1 MSTTENIKKARAIFE
16 SWNPTAEQKLE
27 QYINLFSEQYEK
39 LQDSPRAKIKGL
51 NEDDLLALGNTL
63 QQQVMLKPMNE
74 EVSFAQLGAM
84 PTIALDFITAMFGK
98 SVIPYI
104 ASEQTIDEI
113 QGLVYFENIE
123 ARGMKKYSVNGT
135 AIEESWEGKGY
146 DAVTGDPLKSGDILG
161 KAAGVPSVYPTGFA
175 GEMNYGER
183 VGTGNSVTTNFNFTL
198 EHAPVRQNY
207 VKIMCGGKVATDDGK
222 GALIGN
228 GVAGTINYETGEVT
242 LNFLTAPIN
251 LTPIVA
257 NYATNF
263 ELGSLPTVTT
273 RLDSKIVQ
281 AKVFGLQT
289 DTSVISQY
297 IMAKRH
303 NFDMQERAVQILQE
317 QILNEITNDLIMKI
331 EASVENTTADL
342 TQFDCTIP
350 VGVSQQAHFNSADYA
365 FGVVTKKM
373 TQRAGKGTLTVG
385 LAGAGA
391 CAFLEQM
398 AKFKKVG
405 EATAYATVYG
415 IYDNRTIIIRCPQM
429 TDEDAIYFLY
439 KGETP
444 FDAAAVYAPYMP
456 LVGVADLP
464 VPTAMLNRRSAVA
477 SMAALDVL
485 VPGYIEKFKI
495 VSVPAFN
502 G

>member
-27 QYINLFSEQYEK
+27 QYIKLFPEQYDK
-39 LQDSPRAKIKGL
+39 LLDSPRAKLRGL
-51 NEDDLLALGNTL
+51 KEDDLLALGNTL

-104 ASEQTIDEI
+104 ASEQTIDEV

-123 ARGMKKYSVNGT
+123 ARTTRGNVS
-135 AIEESWEGKGY
+135 AEF
-146 DAVTGDPLKSGDILG
+146 DPENNIYPDVLG
-161 KAAGVPSVYPTGFA
+161 KAAGVPSVYPRGFA

-183 VGTGNSVTTNFNFTL
+183 VGTGNSVDTKFNFTL
-198 EHAPVRQNY
+198 EHTPVRQNY

-228 GVAGTINYETGEVT
+228 GVCGTINYENGEVELT
-242 LNFLTAPIN
+242 FLTAPIN
-251 LTPIVA
+251 LTPIIA

-263 ELGSLPTVTT
+263 ELGSLPTITT

-281 AKVFGLQT
+281 AKIFGLQT

-331 EASVENTTADL
+331 EAAVENTTADL

-415 IYDNRTIIIRCPQM
+415 VYDNRTVIIRCPQM

-485 VPGYIEKFKI
+485 VPGYIQKFKL

>member
-16 SWNPTAEQKLE
+16 AWNPSAEEKIQQYVKL
-27 QYINLFSEQYEK
+27 FPEQYEQ
-39 LQDSPRAKIKGL
+39 LLDSPRAKIKGL
-51 NEDDLLALGNTL
+51 KEHDLLALGNTI
-63 QQQVMLKPMNE
+63 QQQVMLRPMNE

-84 PTIALDFITAMFGK
+84 PTLALDFITAMFGK

-123 ARGMKKYSVNGT
+123 ARTTRGNIT
-135 AIEESWEGKGY
+135 E
-146 DAVTGDPLKSGDILG
+146 GDILG
-161 KAAGVPSVYPTGFA
+161 KAAGVPSKYPNGFA
-175 GEMNYGER
+175 GEMNYGEATGSQGD
-183 VGTGNSVTTNFNFTL
+183 GTTKTFNFTL
-198 EHAPVRQNY
+198 ANAPVRPNF
-207 VKIMCGGKVATDDGK
+207 VKIMCDGKIATDDGK

-228 GVAGTINYETGEVT
+228 GICGTVNYETGACDV
-242 LNFLTAPIN
+242 NFLTAPTN
-251 LTPIVA
+251 GEPIVA
-257 NYATNF
+257 DYASNF
-263 ELGSLPTVTT
+263 ELGALPTITT

-303 NFDMQERAVQILQE
+303 NFDMQQRAVNILQE
-317 QILNEITNDLIMKI
+317 QILNEITTDLIMKI
-331 EASVENTTADL
+331 EAAVSNTTADL

-350 VGVSQQAHFNSADYA
+350 VGVSQQAHFNSADYT

-373 TQRAGKGTLTVG
+373 TQRAGKGTLSVG

-405 EATAYATVYG
+405 EATAYPTVYG
-415 IYDNRTIIIRCPQM
+415 VYDNKTIIIRCPQM

-456 LVGVADLP
+456 LVGVQDLP

-485 VPGYIEKFKI
+485 VPGYIQKFKL
-495 VSVPAFN
+495 VKVPAFN

>member
-16 SWNPTAEQKLE
+16 SWNPTPEQKLE
-27 QYINLFSEQYEK
+27 QYINLFPEQYEK

-123 ARGMKKYSVNGT
+123 ARTTRGNVS
-135 AIEESWEGKGY
+135 AEF
-146 DAVTGDPLKSGDILG
+146 DPDNNIFPDVLG
-161 KAAGVPSVYPTGFA
+161 KAAGVPSVYPRGFA
-175 GEMNYGER
+175 GEMNYGEP
-183 VGTGNSVTTNFNFTL
+183 TGFFGDNTTTTFNFTL
-198 EHAPVRQNY
+198 KNGPVRQNF
-207 VKIMCGGKVATDDGK
+207 VKIMCDGKVATDDGK

-228 GVAGTINYETGEVT
+228 GVAGTIKYESGEVT
-242 LNFLTAPIN
+242 LTFLVAPSSGKE
-251 LTPIVA
+251 IVA

-273 RLDSKIVQ
+273 RLDNKIVQ

-485 VPGYIEKFKI
+485 VPGYIQKFKI